1 MANRRVGEKKTGTR
15 RREIFG
21 ILFIAAGLFFGL
33 ALFSY
38 SPLDRSWGSVSTST
52 TVHNL
57 IGPFGA
63 YLSDALFQ
71 FLGGGAMLLPFYMLV
86 YGINKLSGK
95 EPSYRILKI
104 LGALILIVSLSTI
117 LRLRWEHLSFGGI
130 RAGGIVGELITVK
143 ILDVFGVAGSY
154 ILTVT
159 LLLCGMVVSTTF
171 SLMSIIRGVK
181 AYSLSTYE
189 RARNFHA
196 MYTERKR
203 KTKMKEERE
212 EAEPEPPPEIVVPV
226 RKPAPAP
233 EVERLQEQ
241 LP

>member
-1 MANRRVGEKKTGTR
+1 MANRRVGEKKTGSR

-21 ILFIAAGLFFGL
+21 ILSIAAGLLFGL

-52 TVHNL
+52 SIHNL

-71 FLGGGAMLLPFYMLV
+71 LLGGGALLIPFYMLV
-86 YGINKLSGK
+86 YGINKLTGK
-95 EPSYRILKI
+95 EPSYRILKV
-104 LGALILIVSLSTI
+104 LGAAILIVSLSTL

-130 RAGGIVGELITVK
+130 RAGGIVGELISVR

-171 SLMSIIRGVK
+171 SLMSIIKGVR
-181 AYSLSTYE
+181 AYALTGYE
-189 RARNFHA
+189 RASTVYA

-203 KTKMKEERE
+203 KAKM
-212 EAEPEPPPEIVVPV
+212 
-226 RKPAPAP
+226 
-233 EVERLQEQ
+233 
-241 LP
+241 